1 MPAPISIIIPTLNSE
16 TELPETLNSLFEGI
30 ENNLIRELIISDGGS
45 TDKTKSI
52 ANEVGAFIVDGSC
65 GRGPQISKGVD
76 KSKSGW
82 ILILHAD
89 TSLSLDWSVN
99 LMQKINKNFAYHF
112 KLKFKSKSLFARTL
126 EYWAQI
132 RSKFFGF
139 PYGDQGFLIH
149 RDLLDTVGG
158 FPKNLLMEDVVL
170 AGRLRGK
177 IKPLNIRAHTSAEKY
192 HKNGWLRQS
201 LINFAILLQ
210 YLIGKDTDRLYR
222 TYYKD

>member
-16 TELPETLNSLFEGI
+16 TDLPETLNSLFEGI

-45 TDKTKSI
+45 TDKTKFI
-52 ANEVGAFIVDGSC
+52 ANVVGAYIVESDC
-65 GRGPQISKGVD
+65 GRGLQINKGVD
-76 KSKSGW
+76 KSQGGW

-112 KLKFKSKSLFARTL
+112 KLKIKSKSPFARNL

-132 RSKFFGF
+132 RSKFLGL

-149 RDLLDTVGG
+149 RDLLDAVGG
-158 FPKNLLMEDVVL
+158 FPKTLILEDVAL
-170 AGRLRGK
+170 AVKLKGK
-177 IKPLNIRAHTSAEKY
+177 IKSLNILAHTSSETY

-201 LINFAILLQ
+201 IINFSILVQ
-210 YLIGKDTDRLYR
+210 YLMGKDTDRLCR